1 MGDLLGWFA
10 DPTVVGVV
18 AIVALA
24 LNILAFIIMEAK
36 RP

>member
-18 AIVALA
+18 ALVALA
-24 LNILAFIIMEAK
+24 LNVLAFIIMGS
-36 RP
+36 RRS